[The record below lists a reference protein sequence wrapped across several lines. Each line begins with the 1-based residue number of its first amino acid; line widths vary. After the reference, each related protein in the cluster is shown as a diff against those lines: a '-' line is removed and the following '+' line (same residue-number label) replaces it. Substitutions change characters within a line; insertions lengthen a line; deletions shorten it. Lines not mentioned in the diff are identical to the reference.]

1 MWKLFYRDLGIL
13 RTVPKSLLGGKMII
27 LASNN
32 NGKVKEI
39 KELLENEDIK
49 TLEEMNINI
58 DVEEDGN
65 TFEENAL
72 KKAR

>member
-1 MWKLFYRDLGIL
+1 
-13 RTVPKSLLGGKMII
+13 MII

-58 DVEEDGN
+58 DVEEDD
-65 TFEENAL
+65 
-72 KKAR
+72 K